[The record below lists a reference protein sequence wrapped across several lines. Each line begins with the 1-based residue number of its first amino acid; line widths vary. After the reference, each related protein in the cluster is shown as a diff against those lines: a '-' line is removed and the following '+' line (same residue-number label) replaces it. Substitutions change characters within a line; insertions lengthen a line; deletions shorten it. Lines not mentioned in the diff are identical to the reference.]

1 VPRIGA
7 AESVLV
13 VVDMQD
19 RLLPA
24 MAEPDAVAGRCA
36 TLMQAA
42 RRLDVPMLVSEQYP
56 KGLGRTVAPL
66 AALMP
71 NDARV
76 EKTHFSCMREPG
88 FAERLGALGR
98 RQVTLCGIETHV
110 CVLQTALD
118 LAGRGYQ
125 VSVVADAVGSRK
137 QRDHDAGLR
146 RMEHDDVSVMT
157 TEMVVFEWLERAG
170 TAAFKELSA
179 LIK

>member
-1 VPRIGA
+1 MPNIGA

-13 VVDMQD
+13 VIDMQE

-36 TLMQAA
+36 TLMRAA
-42 RRLDVPMLVSEQYP
+42 RRLDVAMLVSEQYP

-66 AALMP
+66 AGLMA

-76 EKTHFSCMREPG
+76 EKMHFSCMREPG

-118 LAGRGYQ
+118 LAQRGYR
-125 VSVVADAVGSRK
+125 VSVVADAVGSR
-137 QRDHDAGLR
+137 QHRDHDIGLR
-146 RMEHDDVSVMT
+146 RMADDGVSVVT

-170 TAAFKELSA
+170 TKEFKELSA